1 MSGKDTMFK
10 NLASEMM
17 GTSDIGTIIEP
28 QDFNKTDIDDYI
40 FHEDNEKIFFVIKS
54 KTDEYC
60 FTNVAFMHL
69 DGKSAMSKKRML
81 YRYLYKHNPI
91 KNVLLETAGTVDLD
105 AEIKFQLGE
114 QTFSID
120 IHKNQIEK
128 IRDLYKAL
136 FTIGETCKDIN
147 RQRNNLLQSADNVQ
161 KMFNLRELSE
171 QAILNLPEIINQTAQ
186 QVEEYSNQRIKQI
199 ENYDFSE
206 IFERYLKN

>member
-1 MSGKDTMFK
+1 MFK

-17 GTSDIGTIIEP
+17 GTSDIGIIIEP

-69 DGKSAMSKKRML
+69 DGKSAMSKKRTL

-105 AEIKFQLGE
+105 IEIKFLLGE
-114 QTFSID
+114 QHFSID
-120 IHKNQIEK
+120 IDKKQIEK

-136 FTIGETCKDIN
+136 FTIGETCKEIN
-147 RQRNNLLQSADNVQ
+147 RKRNILLQSNENIQ

-171 QAILNLPEIINQTAQ
+171 QAILNLPEIINQTAH
-186 QVEEYSNQRIKQI
+186 QVEEYTNQRIREI
-199 ENYDFSE
+199 DHYDFSG

>member
-1 MSGKDTMFK
+1 MFK
-10 NLASEMM
+10 NLASEIM
-17 GTSDIGTIIEP
+17 GMSDIGTIIEP

-69 DGKSAMSKKRML
+69 DGKSAISKKRML

-91 KNVLLETAGTVDLD
+91 KNVLLETAGSVDLD

-114 QTFSID
+114 QHFSID
-120 IHKNQIEK
+120 IDKKQIEK

-136 FTIGETCKDIN
+136 FSMGEAFKEIN
-147 RQRNNLLQSADNVQ
+147 RKRNILLQSNESVQ

-171 QAILNLPEIINQTAQ
+171 AAILNLPEIINQTAQ
-186 QVEEYSNQRIKQI
+186 QVEDFANQRIKEI
-199 ENYDFSE
+199 EHYDFSE

>member
-1 MSGKDTMFK
+1 MFK
-10 NLASEMM
+10 NIASEMM

-28 QDFNKTDIDDYI
+28 SDFNKTDIDDYI

-69 DGKSAMSKKRML
+69 DGKSVTSKKRML

-91 KNVLLETAGTVDLD
+91 KNVLMETAGTLDLD
-105 AEIKFQLGE
+105 AEIKFQMGD
-114 QTFSID
+114 QNFSLDID
-120 IHKNQIEK
+120 KKQIEK

-136 FTIGETCKDIN
+136 FTIGETCKEIQ
-147 RQRNNLLQSADNVQ
+147 RKRNNLQFANDGVQ
-161 KMFNLRELSE
+161 RMFNLRELSE
-171 QAILNLPEIINQTAQ
+171 QAVLSLPEIINQTSQ
-186 QVEEYSNQRIKQI
+186 QVEDYMNQRYKDI

-206 IFERYLKN
+206 IFERYLKW

>member
-1 MSGKDTMFK
+1 MFK
-10 NLASEMM
+10 NLASEIM
-17 GTSDIGTIIEP
+17 GMSDIGTIIEP

-69 DGKSAMSKKRML
+69 DGKSAISKKRML

-114 QTFSID
+114 QHFSID
-120 IHKNQIEK
+120 IDKKQIEK

-136 FTIGETCKDIN
+136 FTIGETCKEIN
-147 RQRNNLLQSADNVQ
+147 RKRNVLLQSTDNVQ

-186 QVEEYSNQRIKQI
+186 QVEDYANQRIRQI

-206 IFERYLKN
+206 IFDRYLKN

>member
-1 MSGKDTMFK
+1 
-10 NLASEMM
+10 MM

-28 QDFNKTDIDDYI
+28 HDFNKTDIDDYI

-120 IHKNQIEK
+120 INKNQIEK

-136 FTIGETCKDIN
+136 FTIGESCKEIN
-147 RQRNNLLQSADNVQ
+147 RKRNVLLQSNENVQ

-171 QAILNLPEIINQTAQ
+171 QVILNLPEIINQTAN
-186 QVEEYSNQRIKQI
+186 QVEVYANQRIKEI

>member
-1 MSGKDTMFK
+1 
-10 NLASEMM
+10 MM
-17 GTSDIGTIIEP
+17 GMSDIGTIIE
-28 QDFNKTDIDDYI
+28 QHDFNKTDIDDYI

-69 DGKSAMSKKRML
+69 DGKSAISKKRML

-114 QTFSID
+114 QHFSID
-120 IHKNQIEK
+120 IDKKQIEK

-136 FTIGETCKDIN
+136 FTIGESCKEIN
-147 RQRNNLLQSADNVQ
+147 RKRNVLLQSTDNVQ

-186 QVEEYSNQRIKQI
+186 QVEDYANQRIRQI

-206 IFERYLKN
+206 IFDRYLKN

>member
-1 MSGKDTMFK
+1 MFK
-10 NLASEMM
+10 NLASEIM
-17 GTSDIGTIIEP
+17 GMSDIGTIIEP

-69 DGKSAMSKKRML
+69 DGKSAISKKRML

-91 KNVLLETAGTVDLD
+91 KNVLLETAGSVDLD

-114 QTFSID
+114 QHFSID
-120 IHKNQIEK
+120 IDKKQIEK

-136 FTIGETCKDIN
+136 FSMGEAFKEIN
-147 RQRNNLLQSADNVQ
+147 RKRNILLQSNENVQ

-171 QAILNLPEIINQTAQ
+171 AAILNLPEIINQTAQ
-186 QVEEYSNQRIKQI
+186 QVEDFANQRIKEI
-199 ENYDFSE
+199 EHYDFSE

>member
-1 MSGKDTMFK
+1 MFK
-10 NLASEMM
+10 NLAAEML
-17 GTSDIGTIIEP
+17 GTSDIGVIIEP
-28 QDFNKTDIDDYI
+28 KDFNRTDIDDYI

-136 FTIGETCKDIN
+136 FTIGETYKEIN
-147 RQRNNLLQSADNVQ
+147 RQRNILLQSTDNVQ

-186 QVEEYSNQRIKQI
+186 QVEEYSNQRIKLI

>member
-1 MSGKDTMFK
+1 MFK
-10 NLASEMM
+10 SLASEIM
-17 GTSDIGTIIEP
+17 GMSDIGTIIEP

-69 DGKSAMSKKRML
+69 DGKSAISKKRML

-91 KNVLLETAGTVDLD
+91 KNVLLETAGSVDLD

-114 QTFSID
+114 QHFSID
-120 IHKNQIEK
+120 IDKKQIEK

-136 FTIGETCKDIN
+136 FSMGEAFKEIN
-147 RQRNNLLQSADNVQ
+147 RKRNILLQSNESVQ

-171 QAILNLPEIINQTAQ
+171 AAILNLPEIINQTAQ
-186 QVEEYSNQRIKQI
+186 QVEDFANQRIKEI
-199 ENYDFSE
+199 EHYDFSE

>member
-1 MSGKDTMFK
+1 MFK

-69 DGKSAMSKKRML
+69 DGKSAMSKKRTL

-105 AEIKFQLGE
+105 VEIKFQLGE
-114 QTFSID
+114 QHFSID
-120 IHKNQIEK
+120 IDKKQIEK

-136 FTIGETCKDIN
+136 FTIGETCKEIN
-147 RQRNNLLQSADNVQ
+147 RKRNILLQSNENVQ

-171 QAILNLPEIINQTAQ
+171 QAILNLPEIINQTAH
-186 QVEEYSNQRIKQI
+186 QVEEYTNQRIREI
-199 ENYDFSE
+199 DHYDFSE

>member
-1 MSGKDTMFK
+1 
-10 NLASEMM
+10 MM
-17 GTSDIGTIIEP
+17 GMSDIGTIIE
-28 QDFNKTDIDDYI
+28 QHDFNKTDIDDYI

-69 DGKSAMSKKRML
+69 DGKSAISKKRML

-114 QTFSID
+114 QHFSID
-120 IHKNQIEK
+120 IDKKQIEK

-136 FTIGETCKDIN
+136 FTIGETCKEIN
-147 RQRNNLLQSADNVQ
+147 RKRNVLLQSTDNVQ

-171 QAILNLPEIINQTAQ
+171 QAILNLPEIINHTAQ
-186 QVEEYSNQRIKQI
+186 QVEDYANQRIRQI

-206 IFERYLKN
+206 IFDRYLKN

>member
-1 MSGKDTMFK
+1 MFK

-17 GTSDIGTIIEP
+17 GTSDIGKIIEP
-28 QDFNKTDIDDYI
+28 QDYDKTDIDDYI

-69 DGKSAMSKKRML
+69 DGKSAMSKKRTL

-105 AEIKFQLGE
+105 IEIKFLLGE
-114 QTFSID
+114 QHFSID
-120 IHKNQIEK
+120 IDKKQIEK

-136 FTIGETCKDIN
+136 FTIGETCKEIN
-147 RQRNNLLQSADNVQ
+147 RKRNILLQSNENIQ

-171 QAILNLPEIINQTAQ
+171 QAILNLPEIINQTAH
-186 QVEEYSNQRIKQI
+186 QVEEYTNQRIREI
-199 ENYDFSE
+199 DHYDFSE

>member
-1 MSGKDTMFK
+1 MFK
-10 NLASEMM
+10 SLASEIM
-17 GTSDIGTIIEP
+17 GMSDIGTIIEP

-147 RQRNNLLQSADNVQ
+147 RQRNILLQSTDNIQ

>member
-1 MSGKDTMFK
+1 
-10 NLASEMM
+10 MM
-17 GTSDIGTIIEP
+17 GMSDIGTIIEP
-28 QDFNKTDIDDYI
+28 HDFNKTDIDDYI

-69 DGKSAMSKKRML
+69 DGKSAISKKRML

-114 QTFSID
+114 QHFSID
-120 IHKNQIEK
+120 IDKKQIEK
-128 IRDLYKAL
+128 IRDHYKAL
-136 FTIGETCKDIN
+136 FTIGETCKEIN
-147 RQRNNLLQSADNVQ
+147 RKRNVLLQSTDNVQ

-186 QVEEYSNQRIKQI
+186 QVEDYANQRIRQI

-206 IFERYLKN
+206 IFDRYLKN

>member
-1 MSGKDTMFK
+1 MFK
-10 NLASEMM
+10 NMAADLM
-17 GTSDIGTIIEP
+17 GTSDIGKIIEP
-28 QDFNKTDIDDYI
+28 KDYDKTDIDDYI
-40 FHEDNEKIFFVIKS
+40 FHEDNERIFFVIKS

-81 YRYLYKHNPI
+81 YRYLYKYNPI
-91 KNVLLETAGTVDLD
+91 KNVLLETAGSVDLD
-105 AEIKFQLGE
+105 AEIKFQLGD
-114 QTFSID
+114 QSFSID
-120 IHKNQIEK
+120 IDKKQIEK

-147 RQRNNLLQSADNVQ
+147 RKRTILMQSNENVQ

-171 QAILNLPEIINQTAQ
+171 QVILNLPEIINQTAH
-186 QVEEYSNQRIKQI
+186 QVEDYANKRIFEI

>member
-1 MSGKDTMFK
+1 MFK

-17 GTSDIGTIIEP
+17 GTSDIGIIIEP

-69 DGKSAMSKKRML
+69 DGKSAMSKKRTL

-105 AEIKFQLGE
+105 IEIKFLLGE
-114 QTFSID
+114 QHFSID
-120 IHKNQIEK
+120 IDKKQIEK

-136 FTIGETCKDIN
+136 FTIGETCKEIN
-147 RQRNNLLQSADNVQ
+147 RKRNILLQSNENIQ

-171 QAILNLPEIINQTAQ
+171 QAILNLPEIINQTAH
-186 QVEEYSNQRIKQI
+186 QVEEYTNQRIREI
-199 ENYDFSE
+199 DHYDFSE

>member
-1 MSGKDTMFK
+1 
-10 NLASEMM
+10 MM
-17 GTSDIGTIIEP
+17 GMSDIGTIIEP
-28 QDFNKTDIDDYI
+28 HDFNKTDIDDYI

-69 DGKSAMSKKRML
+69 DGKSAISKKRML

-105 AEIKFQLGE
+105 AEINFQLGE
-114 QTFSID
+114 QHFSI
-120 IHKNQIEK
+120 KKKKKQIEK

-136 FTIGETCKDIN
+136 FTIGETCKEIN
-147 RQRNNLLQSADNVQ
+147 RKRNVLLQSTDNVQ

-186 QVEEYSNQRIKQI
+186 QVEDYANQRIRQI

-206 IFERYLKN
+206 IFDRYLKN

>member
-1 MSGKDTMFK
+1 MCKSLD
-10 NLASEMM
+10 SEIM
-17 GTSDIGTIIEP
+17 GMSDIGTIIEP

-69 DGKSAMSKKRML
+69 DGKSAISKKRML

-91 KNVLLETAGTVDLD
+91 KNVLLETAGSVDLD

-114 QTFSID
+114 QHFSID
-120 IHKNQIEK
+120 IDKKQIEK

-136 FTIGETCKDIN
+136 FSMGEAFKEIN
-147 RQRNNLLQSADNVQ
+147 RKRNILLQSNESVQ

-171 QAILNLPEIINQTAQ
+171 AAILNLPEIINQTAQ
-186 QVEEYSNQRIKQI
+186 QVEDFANQRIKEI
-199 ENYDFSE
+199 EHYDFSE

>member
-1 MSGKDTMFK
+1 MFK

-17 GTSDIGTIIEP
+17 GTSDIGVIIEP

-69 DGKSAMSKKRML
+69 DGKSAMSKKRTL

-105 AEIKFQLGE
+105 IEIKFLLGE
-114 QTFSID
+114 QHFSID
-120 IHKNQIEK
+120 IDKKQIEK

-136 FTIGETCKDIN
+136 FTIGETCKEIN
-147 RQRNNLLQSADNVQ
+147 RKRNILLQSNENIQ

-171 QAILNLPEIINQTAQ
+171 QAILNLPEIINQTAH
-186 QVEEYSNQRIKQI
+186 QVEEYTNQRIREI
-199 ENYDFSE
+199 DHYDFSE

>member
-1 MSGKDTMFK
+1 MFK

-17 GTSDIGTIIEP
+17 GMSDIGTIIE
-28 QDFNKTDIDDYI
+28 QHDFNKTDIDDYI

-69 DGKSAMSKKRML
+69 DGKSAISKKRML
-81 YRYLYKHNPI
+81 YRYLYKHNPV

-105 AEIKFQLGE
+105 AEIKFQLGD
-114 QTFSID
+114 QHFSID
-120 IHKNQIEK
+120 IDKKQIEK

-136 FTIGETCKDIN
+136 FTIGETCKEIN
-147 RQRNNLLQSADNVQ
+147 RKRNVLLQSTDNVQ

-186 QVEEYSNQRIKQI
+186 QVEDYANQRIRQI

-206 IFERYLKN
+206 IFDRYLKN

>member
-1 MSGKDTMFK
+1 MFK

-69 DGKSAMSKKRML
+69 DGKSAMSKKRTL
-81 YRYLYKHNPI
+81 YRYLYKHNSI

-105 AEIKFQLGE
+105 VEIKFQLGE
-114 QTFSID
+114 QHFSID
-120 IHKNQIEK
+120 IDKKQIEK
-128 IRDLYKAL
+128 IRDLYKEL
-136 FTIGETCKDIN
+136 FSIGETCKEIN
-147 RQRNNLLQSADNVQ
+147 RKRNILLQSNENVQ
-161 KMFNLRELSE
+161 KMFNLRELGE
-171 QAILNLPEIINQTAQ
+171 QAILNLPEIINQTAH
-186 QVEEYSNQRIKQI
+186 QVEEYTNQRIKEI
-199 ENYDFSE
+199 DHYDFSE
-206 IFERYLKN
+206 TFERYLKN

>member
-1 MSGKDTMFK
+1 MSK

-17 GTSDIGTIIEP
+17 GMSDIGTIIEP
-28 QDFNKTDIDDYI
+28 HDFNKTDIDDYI

-69 DGKSAMSKKRML
+69 DGKSAISKKRML

-114 QTFSID
+114 QHFSID
-120 IHKNQIEK
+120 IDKKQIEK

-136 FTIGETCKDIN
+136 FTIGETCKEIN
-147 RQRNNLLQSADNVQ
+147 RKRNVLLQSTDNVQ

-186 QVEEYSNQRIKQI
+186 QVEDYANQRIRQI

-206 IFERYLKN
+206 IFDRYLKN

>member
-1 MSGKDTMFK
+1 
-10 NLASEMM
+10 
-17 GTSDIGTIIEP
+17 
-28 QDFNKTDIDDYI
+28 
-40 FHEDNEKIFFVIKS
+40 
-54 KTDEYC
+54 
-60 FTNVAFMHL
+60 
-69 DGKSAMSKKRML
+69 ML
-81 YRYLYKHNPI
+81 YRYLYKHHPI

-120 IHKNQIEK
+120 IDKKQIEK

-136 FTIGETCKDIN
+136 FTIGETCREIN
-147 RQRNNLLQSADNVQ
+147 RKRNILLQSNENVQ

-171 QAILNLPEIINQTAQ
+171 QVILNLPEIINQTSH
-186 QVEEYSNQRIKQI
+186 QVEEYANQRIKEI

>member
-1 MSGKDTMFK
+1 MFK

-69 DGKSAMSKKRML
+69 DGKSAMSKKRTL

-105 AEIKFQLGE
+105 IEIKFQLGE
-114 QTFSID
+114 QHFSID
-120 IHKNQIEK
+120 IDKKQIEK

-136 FTIGETCKDIN
+136 FSIGETCKEIN
-147 RQRNNLLQSADNVQ
+147 RKRNILLQSNENVQ

-171 QAILNLPEIINQTAQ
+171 QAILNLPEIINQTAH
-186 QVEEYSNQRIKQI
+186 QVEEYTNQRIREI
-199 ENYDFSE
+199 DHYDFSE
-206 IFERYLKN
+206 TFERYLKN

>member
-1 MSGKDTMFK
+1 MFK
-10 NLASEMM
+10 NIAADLM
-17 GTSDIGTIIEP
+17 GTSDIGRII
-28 QDFNKTDIDDYI
+28 DAKDYDKTDIDDYI
-40 FHEDNEKIFFVIKS
+40 FHEDNEKIFFLIKS

-114 QTFSID
+114 QAFSID
-120 IHKNQIEK
+120 IDKKQIEK

-136 FTIGETCKDIN
+136 FTIGESFKEIN
-147 RQRNNLLQSADNVQ
+147 RKRNILMQSNENVQ

-171 QAILNLPEIINQTAQ
+171 QVILNLPEIINQTAH
-186 QVEEYSNQRIKQI
+186 QVEEYANQRIKEI

>member
-1 MSGKDTMFK
+1 
-10 NLASEMM
+10 MM

-28 QDFNKTDIDDYI
+28 HDFNKTDIDDYI

-69 DGKSAMSKKRML
+69 DGKSAISKKRML

-114 QTFSID
+114 QHFSID

-136 FTIGETCKDIN
+136 FTIGESCKEIN
-147 RQRNNLLQSADNVQ
+147 RKRNVLLQSTDNVQ

-186 QVEEYSNQRIKQI
+186 QVEEYANQRIREI
-199 ENYDFSE
+199 ENYDFSAV
-206 IFERYLKN
+206 FERYLRN